1 MQKAQI
7 VHHIPG
13 RLRIKLP
20 QAKGNHALMQ
30 RIYESFSPHH
40 GIRRVETNA
49 TTGSVLIQYDP
60 QMHQEYESKLTTH
73 AASENLFAIDSPPEI
88 TEFDEK
94 VHSVEAEAEFLSE
107 HSDTARVIFDAVKQL
122 NETVK
127 RETNNLVDLNVI
139 LPLVAAAVSVTE
151 IGLYTATP
159 LWITLGIFSFN
170 SFVNL
175 HRPQHQQPL
184 LETHEVTVNNPP
196 RRVKTSSKRAVKG
209 EQNGN

>member
-1 MQKAQI
+1 MEKAQI

-20 QAKGNHALMQ
+20 HAKGNHLLMR
-30 RIYESFSPHH
+30 RISESFSPHH

-60 QMHQEYESKLTTH
+60 QMHHEYERNLTTH
-73 AASENLFAIDSPPEI
+73 AVRENLFAVDSPPEI

-94 VHSVEAEAEFLSE
+94 VHRVEAEAEFLAE
-107 HSDTARVIFDAVKQL
+107 HSDTARAIFDAVKQL

-127 RETNNLVDLNVI
+127 RETNNLVDLNVL
-139 LPLVAAAVSVTE
+139 LPIVAAVFSVTE

-159 LWITLGIFSFN
+159 LWVTLGIFSFN

-175 HRPQHQQPL
+175 HRPPPHQQPL
-184 LETHEVTVNNPP
+184 IETHQVTVNNPP
-196 RRVKTSSKRAVKG
+196 GRAKTDSKV
-209 EQNGN
+209 Q